1 MDIEVTTVENRK
13 QLREFIFFPRTLY
26 HEDPHWVPPI
36 WFEEKTAYSKKKNPI
51 LANSDYVMCLARQNG
66 RIAGRNLVYI
76 DHNHNNFHRTDMGFF
91 GAFECIDDINTA
103 RKLIKFAE
111 DWLKQ
116 QGMKSIR
123 GPIHPV
129 AENWGF
135 LNKGFDSSPVFM
147 SPYNPGYYNRFMTEL
162 EYSKA
167 KDLLV
172 YEADVAGGY
181 TIPDRFMR
189 FYDRFLERFPRFT
202 MRRLNLKKIEAE
214 AEAIWKLSN
223 TAYRNNWGY
232 VPLDLNVLKDMIRK
246 LKPIADPDA
255 IWLVEDN
262 GVPVG
267 YCLGFPDLNIILK
280 KIKGRLFP
288 LGFIKMLRD
297 IKKVK
302 DYRLFGLAIHP
313 RYHNLGL
320 DALLYIH
327 LGKAL
332 SPRGIRVEAN
342 YILEDNLRIRHAME
356 KLELTPIKSYRV
368 YEKSLK

>member
-1 MDIEVTTVENRK
+1 MEILTVENRK
-13 QLREFIFFPRTLY
+13 QLREFVFFPRILY
-26 HEDPHWVPPI
+26 RNDPFWVPPI
-36 WFEEKTAYSKKKNPI
+36 WFEEKTAYGKKKNPI
-51 LANSDYVMCLARQNG
+51 LANSDFIVCLARQDN
-66 RIAGRNLVYI
+66 RIVGRNLVYI
-76 DHNHNNFHRTDMGFF
+76 DHSHNNFHRIDMGFF
-91 GAFECIDDINTA
+91 GAFECFDDIEVA
-103 RKLIKFAE
+103 RQLFE
-111 DWLKQ
+111 FGENWLKQ
-116 QGMKSIR
+116 QGMKTIR

-135 LNKGFDSSPVFM
+135 LNQGFDSSPVFM
-147 SPYNPGYYNRFMTEL
+147 SPYNPPYYNRFMNDL
-162 EYSKA
+162 GYVKA

-181 TIPDRFMR
+181 AIPERFMR
-189 FYDRFLERFPRFT
+189 FYERFLERFPRFT
-202 MRRLNLKKIEAE
+202 LRKLNLKKIETE

-232 VPLDLNVLKDMIRK
+232 VPLDLNVMKDMIRK

-255 IWLVEDN
+255 IWMVEDN

-267 YCLGFPDLNIILK
+267 YSLGFPDLNIILK
-280 KIKGRLFP
+280 KIRGRLFP
-288 LGFIKMLRD
+288 FGFIRILRD
-297 IKKVK
+297 IKKVT
-302 DYRLFGLAIHP
+302 DYRLFGLAVHP

-332 SPRGIRVEAN
+332 SPRNIRVEAN
-342 YILEDNLRIRHAME
+342 YILEDNLRIRNALE

-368 YEKSLK
+368 YQKSLE